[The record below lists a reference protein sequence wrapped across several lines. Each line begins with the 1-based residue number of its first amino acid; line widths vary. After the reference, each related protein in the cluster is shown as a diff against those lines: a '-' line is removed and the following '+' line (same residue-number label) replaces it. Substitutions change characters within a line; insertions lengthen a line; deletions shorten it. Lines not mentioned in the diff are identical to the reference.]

1 MGHKVK
7 NNRVYL
13 VYIFG
18 NEIPDSLG
26 LPLFFLAGLYVALSP
41 CLFPIMPMTIF
52 RIMSK
57 DTVDSEGNIS
67 YPSRKESLRW
77 VSILVSGIM
86 ITFVTVVLIIMYIW
100 REFGVQINY
109 LRSPLSYLL
118 GVILVL
124 MGIFILFPKLSE
136 RTFARIPIPQK
147 VSDLM
152 VRDEYKQLDLF
163 IIGLGY
169 SVIALPCIFAV
180 FLALV
185 TIIIST
191 ANPIFTFAGLVLFG
205 IGLYI
210 PYLILVLITAEA
222 RFRAASS
229 FSGKFRYI
237 EILMGVLIVIFGLL
251 FLWPAFGGPFIFS
264 LA

>member
-1 MGHKVK
+1 M
-7 NNRVYL
+7 
-13 VYIFG
+13 YIFG
-18 NEIPDSLG
+18 TEISDSLG

-57 DTVDSEGNIS
+57 DTVDSKGNVA

-86 ITFVTVVLIIMYIW
+86 ITFITVVLIIMYIW
-100 REFGVQINY
+100 QEFGVQLNY

-118 GVILVL
+118 GVILIL
-124 MGIFILFPKLSE
+124 MGVFILFPKLSE
-136 RTFARIPIPQK
+136 KSFAKIPIPQRI
-147 VSDLM
+147 SDM
-152 VRDEYKQLDLF
+152 MARDEYREMDLF

-180 FLALV
+180 FLALI
-185 TIIIST
+185 TIIVSI
-191 ANPIFTFAGLVLFG
+191 ANPLFTIAGLVLFS

-210 PYLILVLITAEA
+210 PYLILVLITA
-222 RFRAASS
+222 
-229 FSGKFRYI
+229 
-237 EILMGVLIVIFGLL
+237 
-251 FLWPAFGGPFIFS
+251 
-264 LA
+264 

>member
-1 MGHKVK
+1 
-7 NNRVYL
+7 
-13 VYIFG
+13 
-18 NEIPDSLG
+18 
-26 LPLFFLAGLYVALSP
+26 
-41 CLFPIMPMTIF
+41 
-52 RIMSK
+52 MSK
-57 DTVDSEGNIS
+57 DTVDSAGNVT

-86 ITFVTVVLIIMYIW
+86 ITFVSVVLIIMYVW
-100 REFGVQINY
+100 QEFGVQINH

-118 GVILVL
+118 GVILII
-124 MGIFILFPKLSE
+124 MGVFILFPKLSE
-136 RTFARIPIPQK
+136 KSFAKIPIPQK
-147 VSDLM
+147 VTDM
-152 VRDEYKQLDLF
+152 MARDEYREIDLL

-180 FLALV
+180 FLALI
-185 TIIIST
+185 TIIVSI
-191 ANPIFTFAGLVLFG
+191 ANPIFTLAGLVFFS

-229 FSGKFRYI
+229 LSGKFRYV
-237 EILMGVLIVIFGLL
+237 EIVMGVLIVIFGLL
-251 FLWPAFGGPFIFS
+251 FLWPAFGGPFLLS